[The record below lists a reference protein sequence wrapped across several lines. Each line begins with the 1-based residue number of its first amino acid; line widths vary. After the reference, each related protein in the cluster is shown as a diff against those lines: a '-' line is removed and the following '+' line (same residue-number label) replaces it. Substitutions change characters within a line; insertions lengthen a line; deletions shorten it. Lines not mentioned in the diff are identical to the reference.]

1 MQKGVPER
9 YQNQPGFLDVS
20 REEAA
25 RLHSEGDFNL
35 TVKEMKRIFDA
46 SDSWVGKYWIPFV
59 SHVYYPCDNAILWFS
74 YDSFIKRYEENAIA
88 SFQQSPKLQT
98 GMSPD
103 MEKKILAQESIR
115 RAQIPWVKTE
125 LPRDKKGNYIV
136 GCSVGR
142 FQEQLEITLE
152 EEKDSTI
159 GRSRECLLRWFYKV
173 RATKITIFGKVFWI
187 VKDVDFCRE
196 RILCH
201 PQPK

>member
-1 MQKGVPER
+1 MEKGVPER

-103 MEKKILAQESIR
+103 MEKKDIGAGIDKAGPNTLGKNRTAARQKR
-115 RAQIPWVKTE
+115 E
-125 LPRDKKGNYIV
+125 LY
-136 GCSVGR
+136 C
-142 FQEQLEITLE
+142 
-152 EEKDSTI
+152 
-159 GRSRECLLRWFYKV
+159 WM
-173 RATKITIFGKVFWI
+173 
-187 VKDVDFCRE
+187 
-196 RILCH
+196 
-201 PQPK
+201 